1 MPLKLENMNWMEFD
15 ELVPDKIDTVIL
27 PVGTIEA
34 HGVTN
39 LGTDVTIP
47 VFISEKIAEDL
58 NAIVA
63 PPVYYGITRTLYSY
77 PGSLTVSSPVFE
89 SYLTEIM
96 LSLAEKGFLRILVIN
111 GHGGHIDE
119 LKNAAMKVHRDKK
132 AKVTVIHWW
141 ILCEGLT
148 KKFFGETGGHAGLDE
163 NAAVLA
169 IDKDLVKKRRYKKDM
184 VYLQK
189 SGIHSLPGPGSIL
202 ISKEG
207 EGYPD
212 FDMKKA
218 KAYIDRVVKKIKDDV
233 SEIFERWEQ
242 MKPSR
247 STF

>member
-39 LGTDVTIP
+39 LGTDVSIP

-63 PPVYYGITRTLYSY
+63 PPIYYGITRTLYSY

-141 ILCEGLT
+141 ILCEELT

-184 VYLQK
+184 VYFQK
-189 SGIHSLPGPGSIL
+189 SGVYSLPGPGSIV
-202 ISKEG
+202 IYKKG

-212 FDMKKA
+212 FDVKKA
-218 KAYIDRVVKKIKDDV
+218 KAYMDRVVKKIKDDV
-233 SEIFERWEQ
+233 SEIFGRWEEI
-242 MKPSR
+242 KLE
-247 STF
+247 

>member
-1 MPLKLENMNWMEFD
+1 MPLKLEDLNWMEFK

-39 LGTDVTIP
+39 LGTDVSIP
-47 VFISEKIAEDL
+47 VFIGEKIADDL
-58 NAIVA
+58 KAIIA
-63 PPVYYGITRTLYSY
+63 PPIYYGITRTLYSY

-96 LSLAEKGFLRILVIN
+96 FSLADKGFSRILVIN

-119 LKNAAMKVHRDKK
+119 LRDAAMKTHRDKN
-132 AKVTVIHWW
+132 AKVAVIHWW
-141 ILCEGLT
+141 ILCEELT

-169 IDKDLVKKRRYKKDM
+169 IDGDLVKKRRYKKDM
-184 VYLQK
+184 AYQHK
-189 SGIHSLPGPGSIL
+189 SGVYSLPGPGSI
-202 ISKEG
+202 IINKEG
-207 EGYPD
+207 EGYPN
-212 FDMKKA
+212 FDEKKA
-218 KAYIDRVVKKIKDDV
+218 KAYMNKVVKKIKDDI

-242 MKPSR
+242 MKL
-247 STF
+247 

>member
-1 MPLKLENMNWMEFD
+1 MPLKLENMNWMEFK

-47 VFISEKIAEDL
+47 VFIAEKIADDL
-58 NAIVA
+58 NAIIS
-63 PPVYYGITRTLYSY
+63 PPIYYGITRTLYSY

-89 SYLTEIM
+89 SYLTEIV
-96 LSLAEKGFLRILVIN
+96 LSLADKGFSRILVIN

-119 LKNAAMKVHRDKK
+119 LKNAAMKVHREKK
-132 AKVTVIHWW
+132 AKVAVIHWW
-141 ILCEGLT
+141 ILCEELT
-148 KKFFGETGGHAGLDE
+148 KKFFGQTGGHAGLDE

-169 IDKDLVKKRRYKKDM
+169 INKDLVKKKRYKKDM

-189 SGIHSLPGPGSIL
+189 SGIHSLPGPGTIL
-202 ISKEG
+202 IYKKG

-212 FDMKKA
+212 FDEKKA
-218 KAYIDRVVKKIKDDV
+218 KAYMDKVVKKIKDDV
-233 SEIFERWEQ
+233 SEIFENWE
-242 MKPSR
+242 KLE
-247 STF
+247 